1 MTSIISAARSAI
13 RSVTGTERSDDGFG
27 GTLRRAPD
35 WLDPRYDE
43 GGEDADTPW
52 WQTPFLE
59 VPATE
64 RRRGP
69 RGRRDADDDDDD
81 HDDHDGHDGH
91 DDDDRFYVGD
101 EPLWP
106 TLSHVV
112 LMSFALRQMVRA
124 LERHDDGE
132 KLGDSCVVNMTV
144 AQLRQCAEDAVEK
157 AVKEVGKFELKRV
170 GPEPKTPDE
179 DEFPNYVHVR
189 HVPKAP
195 AEATKAEGALEC
207 DLQHVDFIG
216 DDLLDVLRR
225 RKRWDRRAKKR
236 LKMVTAVR
244 TFFLFFAFCDFQPR
258 FSTHATP
265 TDETQVSYWRTG
277 KPLKMIRDELVRSE
291 QKAAIAAKKTGDPPP
306 PTVFGTR
313 DEVQAL
319 MPKVVSRAHASTLC
333 MYPSV
338 PRVYLPVSSHPNTD
352 QTLTLTV
359 QSPPK
364 VNDKREE
371 QKVPIEENLAGE
383 VILLHPEEHEMR
395 FLELMSHALLR
406 FDVHLA
412 STRYHVNMQIDYD
425 EDNNI
430 VGAADGRQFGCV
442 DACLVS

>member
-43 GGEDADTPW
+43 GGEDRDTPW

-81 HDDHDGHDGH
+81 DHDDHDHHDGH

-244 TFFLFFAFCDFQPR
+244 TFFLLLFLPFATF
-258 FSTHATP
+258 
-265 TDETQVSYWRTG
+265 
-277 KPLKMIRDELVRSE
+277 
-291 QKAAIAAKKTGDPPP
+291 
-306 PTVFGTR
+306 
-313 DEVQAL
+313 
-319 MPKVVSRAHASTLC
+319 
-333 MYPSV
+333 
-338 PRVYLPVSSHPNTD
+338 
-352 QTLTLTV
+352 
-359 QSPPK
+359 
-364 VNDKREE
+364 
-371 QKVPIEENLAGE
+371 NLA
-383 VILLHPEEHEMR
+383 
-395 FLELMSHALLR
+395 LR
-406 FDVHLA
+406 L
-412 STRYHVNMQIDYD
+412 TRPQPTK
-425 EDNNI
+425 
-430 VGAADGRQFGCV
+430 RR
-442 DACLVS
+442 